1 MVKNKYQNSSKKKVI
16 LITGTSKGIG
26 HHLVNYYIKKNY
38 TVIGCSRTQNKLKD
52 RNFYHYELDIS
63 DEKKVVKMFIEIRKK
78 FKKLDVLINN
88 AGVASMNHSL
98 LTPMSTVKKIL
109 STNIEGLFLMSREAS
124 KIMQNKKF
132 GRIIN
137 FSSVAAPLN
146 LEGEAIYAASK
157 SAVVSLTKTLAKE
170 LGDLGITVN
179 GIGPTP
185 VKTDLIKKVPIKK
198 INELINKQTI
208 KRYGTFDDITNISDF
223 LIKKESNFITGQI
236 IYMGGL

>member
-1 MVKNKYQNSSKKKVI
+1 MSTNRLENYKKKKII

-26 HHLVNYYIKKNY
+26 YYLANYYIKKNY
-38 TVIGCSRTQNKLKD
+38 IVIGCSRTINKVK
-52 RNFYHYELDIS
+52 NKNYHHYILDIS
-63 DEKKVVKMFIEIRKK
+63 DENKVVKMFSEIRKK
-78 FKKLDVLINN
+78 FKKLDFLINN

-98 LTPMSTVKKIL
+98 LTPMTSVKKIL

-124 KIMQNKKF
+124 KIMQSNKF

-146 LEGEAIYAASK
+146 LEGESIYAASK

-170 LGDLGITVN
+170 LGELGITVN
-179 GIGPTP
+179 ALGPTP

-198 INELINKQTI
+198 IDELIKKQTI
-208 KRYGTFDDITNISDF
+208 KRYGTFDDISNIVDF

>member
-1 MVKNKYQNSSKKKVI
+1 MLTTKSKNYNKKKII

-26 HHLVNYYIKKNY
+26 HYLANHYIKKNCI
-38 TVIGCSRTQNKLKD
+38 VIGCSRTKNKFK
-52 RNFYHYELDIS
+52 NKNYYHYILDIS
-63 DEKKVVKMFIEIRKK
+63 DENKVVKMFTEIRKK
-78 FKKLDVLINN
+78 FKKLDILINN

-98 LTPMSTVKKIL
+98 LTPMTTVKKIL
-109 STNIEGLFLMSREAS
+109 NTNVEGLFLMTREAS

-137 FSSVAAPLN
+137 FSSVATPLN

-157 SAVVSLTKTLAKE
+157 SAVASLTKTLAKE
-170 LGDLGITVN
+170 LGEFGITVN
-179 GIGPTP
+179 AIGPTP
-185 VKTDLIKKVPIKK
+185 VKTDLIKKVPLKK
-198 INELINKQTI
+198 IDELIKKQTI
-208 KRYGTFDDITNISDF
+208 KRYGTFEDISNISDF